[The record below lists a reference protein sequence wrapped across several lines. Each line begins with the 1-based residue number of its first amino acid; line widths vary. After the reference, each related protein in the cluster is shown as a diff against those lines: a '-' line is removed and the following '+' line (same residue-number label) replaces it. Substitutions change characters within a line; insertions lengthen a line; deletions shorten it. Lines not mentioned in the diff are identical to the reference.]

1 MESQRCWFE
10 PHKPRQALYSSQQ
23 CAISL
28 SPDAPPGLNIET
40 PPPPIESQPDDV
52 ILSGHLGIGSESFAG
67 QRKGLQYF
75 GSLLLGSKPST
86 LAFTNVTWLDMKH
99 SEPKMK
105 NRGEAKSEIG
115 LDDAS
120 LFAENDRK
128 PTKRCII

>member
-1 MESQRCWFE
+1 M
-10 PHKPRQALYSSQQ
+10 L
-23 CAISL
+23 
-28 SPDAPPGLNIET
+28 T
-40 PPPPIESQPDDV
+40 
-52 ILSGHLGIGSESFAG
+52 SESFAG

-120 LFAENDRK
+120 LCWFPVIFGKMEDIVAQKKRLL
-128 PTKRCII
+128 TK